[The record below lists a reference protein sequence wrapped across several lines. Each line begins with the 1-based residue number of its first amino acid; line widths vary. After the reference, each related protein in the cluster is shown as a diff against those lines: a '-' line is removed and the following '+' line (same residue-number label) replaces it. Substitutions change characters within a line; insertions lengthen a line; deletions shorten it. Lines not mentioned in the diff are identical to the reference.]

1 MRNDL
6 PMFARAGT
14 SIAMG
19 QGPEEVRAA
28 ATYTTGSNEDDGL
41 ADAIERLILPLLEH
55 A

>member
-1 MRNDL
+1 
-6 PMFARAGT
+6 MFARAGL

-28 ATYTTGSNEDDGL
+28 ADRVTGSDAEDGV
-41 ADAIERLILPLLEH
+41 AQAIDKILLPMVRG